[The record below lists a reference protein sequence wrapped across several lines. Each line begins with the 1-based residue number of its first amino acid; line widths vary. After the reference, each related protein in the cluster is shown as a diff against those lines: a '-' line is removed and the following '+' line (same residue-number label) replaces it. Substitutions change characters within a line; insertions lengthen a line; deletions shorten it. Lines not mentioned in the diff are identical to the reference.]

1 MITSTNMRE
10 SQFTGLETWRRLIDL
25 LPDAVLCL
33 NNDDIILYHN
43 TTAQQLLGYD
53 TSEFADMTLRDF
65 VSDATTLQSLDL
77 STLNQLALQ
86 VDSREVVLKHKDHS
100 LTPALLSVSSLRH
113 PDSPDEITR
122 LVTIKEIRELKLSQA
137 QLHREKTLFETLF
150 NNINDAVFLAPITAE
165 GTHGNFAQVNDVACS
180 RLGYSKQE
188 LLNMNARTIN
198 PAANLGRVKAFGKH
212 IRREGDTIFEAIH
225 VAKDGT
231 QIPVQVTAK
240 VVDIEDQEYVL
251 SVVRDLREH
260 KRLQQSEARFGRLI
274 DHSWEEIYIFSSETL
289 KFIQVNQGALN
300 NLGYSTKEIQQLTV
314 TEIKPEISEADFHKL
329 AKPLFDGSRSRIIF
343 ETKHQRR
350 DGSVYPVEIRLQ
362 LSHSEVPPVFL
373 ANVQDITER
382 KKAESHLQF
391 LANYDSLT
399 GLPNRSLFLDR
410 LSMAMENSKRTN
422 TLTALIYLDMDEF
435 KTVND
440 TLGHQAGDELLRQ
453 VAKRLQSCARKSDT
467 VARLG
472 GDEFTMV
479 MSNLRNTAGL
489 EKVVHKIIQ
498 SINAPMKISG
508 QNLMVSTSVG
518 VTIYPFDD
526 KDDVYTLVKQADSA
540 MYQAKRSGKNN
551 FQYYTAQL
559 WQAEI
564 RRVKVEQA
572 VKNALAAGQLQVL
585 YQPRVN
591 LLNSKIMGAEALL
604 RFHHPELGMVSPS
617 EFIPIVEKLNLIHD
631 IGEWVLLQACKQL
644 QLWLDNGI
652 DFRMSVNVSARQLD
666 CEDFVW
672 QLQNVLEET
681 GVCPNNLEIEI
692 TEGVLVSHSEQASNA
707 LLAIKE
713 MGVKISLDD
722 FGAGYSSLNYLKRF
736 AINVLKIDRSFV
748 MDIGKNTDSEV
759 IVQAVIGLAKNLNLE
774 VTAEGIETSAQLQFL
789 KDSGCHEGQ
798 GFYFSKPIVSNQLE
812 KMLLEQIKKAS

>member
-1 MITSTNMRE
+1 
-10 SQFTGLETWRRLIDL
+10 
-25 LPDAVLCL
+25 
-33 NNDDIILYHN
+33 
-43 TTAQQLLGYD
+43 
-53 TSEFADMTLRDF
+53 
-65 VSDATTLQSLDL
+65 
-77 STLNQLALQ
+77 
-86 VDSREVVLKHKDHS
+86 VVKHKDHS
-100 LTPALLSVSSLRH
+100 LTPALLSISSMDSV
-113 PDSPDEITR
+113 DSPQETLYLGLMKD
-122 LVTIKEIRELKLSQA
+122 IRQLKQSESK
-137 QLHREKTLFETLF
+137 LHREKKLFEILF
-150 NNINDAVFLAPITAE
+150 NNISEAVFLAPITSD
-165 GTHGNFAQVNDVACS
+165 GIHGNFVEVNDVACR

-212 IRREGDTIFEAIH
+212 IRREENTIFEAIH

-231 QIPVQVTAK
+231 QIPVEVVAK
-240 VVDIEDQEYVL
+240 VIDIDGQEYVL
-251 SVVRDLREH
+251 SVVRDLREN

-274 DHSWEEIYIFSSETL
+274 DHSWEEIYIFDSETL
-289 KFIQVNQGALN
+289 KFLQVNQGALN

-314 TEIKPEISEADFHKL
+314 TEIKPEISEADFRKL
-329 AKPLFDGSRSRIIF
+329 TKPLFDGSRSRIIF
-343 ETKHQRR
+343 ETMHQRR

-435 KTVND
+435 KSIND
-440 TLGHQAGDELLRQ
+440 TLGHLAGDELLRQ

-472 GDEFTMV
+472 GDEFTMIV
-479 MSNLRNTAGL
+479 SNLRNTAGL
-489 EKVVHKIIQ
+489 EKVIHKIIH
-498 SINAPMKISG
+498 SINVPFKISG
-508 QNLMVSTSVG
+508 QDLIVSTSLG
-518 VTIYPFDD
+518 VTIYPFGD

-540 MYQAKRSGKNN
+540 MYQAKRKGKNT
-551 FQYYTAQL
+551 FEYYTAQL
-559 WQAEI
+559 WQSEI
-564 RRVKVEQA
+564 RRVKVEHA
-572 VKNALAAGQLQVL
+572 VKNALALGQFEVL

-591 LLNSKIMGAEALL
+591 LTSSKIVGAEALL
-604 RFHHPELGMVSPS
+604 RFNHPELGMISPS

-631 IGEWVLLQACKQL
+631 VGEWVLLQACKQL
-644 QLWLDNGI
+644 QLWLDNNI

-666 CEDFVW
+666 CDDFVS
-672 QLQNVLEET
+672 QLQSVLDET

-707 LLAIKE
+707 LRAIKDI
-713 MGVKISLDD
+713 GVKISLDD
-722 FGAGYSSLNYLKRF
+722 FGSGYSSLNYLKRF

-748 MDIGKNTDSEV
+748 MDIGKQSDSEV

-774 VTAEGIETSAQLQFL
+774 VTAEGIETGSQLEFL
-789 KDSGCHEGQ
+789 KESGCHEGQ
-798 GFYFSKPIVSNQLE
+798 GFYFSKPIASNRLE
-812 KMLLEQIKKAS
+812 KMLQEQVKKAS

>member
-1 MITSTNMRE
+1 MRE

-329 AKPLFDGSRSRIIF
+329 AKPLFDGS
-343 ETKHQRR
+343 
-350 DGSVYPVEIRLQ
+350 
-362 LSHSEVPPVFL
+362 
-373 ANVQDITER
+373 
-382 KKAESHLQF
+382 
-391 LANYDSLT
+391 
-399 GLPNRSLFLDR
+399 
-410 LSMAMENSKRTN
+410 
-422 TLTALIYLDMDEF
+422 
-435 KTVND
+435 
-440 TLGHQAGDELLRQ
+440 
-453 VAKRLQSCARKSDT
+453 
-467 VARLG
+467 
-472 GDEFTMV
+472 
-479 MSNLRNTAGL
+479 
-489 EKVVHKIIQ
+489 
-498 SINAPMKISG
+498 
-508 QNLMVSTSVG
+508 
-518 VTIYPFDD
+518 
-526 KDDVYTLVKQADSA
+526 
-540 MYQAKRSGKNN
+540 
-551 FQYYTAQL
+551 
-559 WQAEI
+559 
-564 RRVKVEQA
+564 
-572 VKNALAAGQLQVL
+572 
-585 YQPRVN
+585 
-591 LLNSKIMGAEALL
+591 
-604 RFHHPELGMVSPS
+604 
-617 EFIPIVEKLNLIHD
+617 
-631 IGEWVLLQACKQL
+631 
-644 QLWLDNGI
+644 
-652 DFRMSVNVSARQLD
+652 
-666 CEDFVW
+666 
-672 QLQNVLEET
+672 
-681 GVCPNNLEIEI
+681 
-692 TEGVLVSHSEQASNA
+692 
-707 LLAIKE
+707 
-713 MGVKISLDD
+713 
-722 FGAGYSSLNYLKRF
+722 
-736 AINVLKIDRSFV
+736 
-748 MDIGKNTDSEV
+748 
-759 IVQAVIGLAKNLNLE
+759 
-774 VTAEGIETSAQLQFL
+774 
-789 KDSGCHEGQ
+789 
-798 GFYFSKPIVSNQLE
+798 
-812 KMLLEQIKKAS
+812 